1 MWQLRSFVLCQI
13 EMRKLKTMIYA
24 NENSTADFY
33 NVTTQNEIFN
43 KVCIYE
49 YLLRLK
55 SFHLLQILVEGK
67 KL

>member
-1 MWQLRSFVLCQI
+1 MWQLRSFVLYQI

-33 NVTTQNEIFN
+33 NATTRNEIFN

-55 SFHLLQILVEGK
+55 SFYLLQILVEGK